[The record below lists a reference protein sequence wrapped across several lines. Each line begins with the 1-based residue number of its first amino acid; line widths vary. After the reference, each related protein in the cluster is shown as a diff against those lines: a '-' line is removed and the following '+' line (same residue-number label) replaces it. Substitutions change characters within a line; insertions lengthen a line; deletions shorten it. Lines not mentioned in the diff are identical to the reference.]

1 MNRLLSASIICLLAA
16 GAASAVPSVHLTRV
30 DGYYSGGGGEFLLYP
45 NADLQSITA
54 EVAPYSSFCLEKNE
68 PVGIGQPYDVI
79 VNTEALLGGTNYGTP
94 GSQGGDLLDPM
105 SAYLYTEFR
114 AGTLA
119 GYDYTPG
126 SGRVASAGALQD
138 VIWFIEDEIAKTWT
152 DGDSS
157 LRDQFYTAAVTASWT
172 DIGDVRVLNMYT
184 PGHAGDP
191 QYHQQDQF
199 VMVSAIPAPGA
210 VLLGS
215 LGAGLVGWLR
225 RRRTL

>member
-1 MNRLLSASIICLLAA
+1 MNRFLSASIICLLTA
-16 GAASAVPSVHLTRV
+16 GAAFAVPGVHLTRI
-30 DGYYSGGGGEFLLYP
+30 DGYWSGSGGEFLLYP
-45 NADLQSITA
+45 NADLQGISV
-54 EVAPYSSFCLEKNE
+54 EVDPYSSFCLEENE
-68 PVGIGQPYDVI
+68 PVGIGQKYDVI
-79 VNTEALLGGTNYGTP
+79 VNTEALLGGTNYGAA
-94 GSQGGDLLDPM
+94 GLQGGDPLDPM
-105 SAYLYTEFR
+105 TAYLYTEFR

-119 GYDYTPG
+119 GYDYNPAGT
-126 SGRVASAGALQD
+126 RAASAGALQD

-157 LRDQFYTAAVTASWT
+157 LQDQFYTAALNCGWT
-172 DIGDVRVLNMYT
+172 DIGGVRVLNAYT